1 MLLPAPGAGK
11 RPPNA
16 LPPSILTLRSAG
28 KRDVTKLPHHKRAE
42 SRAVSK
48 GHRESSQEG
57 RDEGKGEP
65 GLWGA
70 GGHSSL
76 TFNHRQAA
84 ALGCER
90 NKSDRCGLLKS
101 NIIWG
106 DYHTERHGE
115 SSAQRGTHEE
125 FGCSE
130 SAGWCVL
137 SRAGRASP
145 ARPGRASPLALAPRA
160 LCGHT
165 QPRKGLHR

>member
-1 MLLPAPGAGK
+1 MK
-11 RPPNA
+11 
-16 LPPSILTLRSAG
+16 
-28 KRDVTKLPHHKRAE
+28 
-42 SRAVSK
+42 
-48 GHRESSQEG
+48 
-57 RDEGKGEP
+57 GKGEP
-65 GLWGA
+65 GLGGA

-145 ARPGRASPLALAPRA
+145 ARPVRASPLALAEHPRSPWHPEPSA
-160 LCGHT
+160 GT
-165 QPRKGLHR
+165 RSPGKGLHR

>member
-1 MLLPAPGAGK
+1 MK
-11 RPPNA
+11 
-16 LPPSILTLRSAG
+16 
-28 KRDVTKLPHHKRAE
+28 
-42 SRAVSK
+42 
-48 GHRESSQEG
+48 
-57 RDEGKGEP
+57 GKGEP
-65 GLWGA
+65 GLGGA

-145 ARPGRASPLALAPRA
+145 ARPGRASPARPGTQSPLRA
-160 LCGHT
+160 HAAQEGFA
-165 QPRKGLHR
+165 